1 MEFFSVFASNLSIGI
16 HEAVTLSNLWYC
28 FVGVFLGTLVGVL
41 PGLGSLIAISLLL
54 PITYHLPA
62 TGALIMLAGVYFGAD
77 YGGGTCSILLGV
89 PGHAA
94 AAVDVLDG
102 YPMAKQ
108 GRGGIALFMKC
119 VASFW
124 GSAVGI
130 VLLMFFAP
138 ILSGWALNFGPSEY
152 CALML
157 LGLIAASTVGQ
168 GSPIKGVAMVFVGL
182 ILGVIGT
189 DINSGVS
196 RFAFDIPE
204 LTDGISLIAM
214 AMGLFAITEVI
225 KSANTTRVTPAEQ
238 SFTLRDQMPTRQDW
252 RRSFGPMLR
261 GSGLGAFFGAL
272 PGTSGGMATFLSYS
286 MEKRISK
293 HPEEFGKGAI
303 EGIAGPEACNNAGVG
318 TAFIPTLTL
327 GIPGDAVMALMLG
340 ALTIEGIAGP
350 EACNNAG
357 VGTAFIP
364 TLTLGIPGDAVM
376 ALMLGA
382 LTIQGIQPGPQ
393 VITAHPDLFWGL
405 IVSFW
410 IGNLFLVI
418 LNIPLIGM
426 WVKLLSIPYHLMFP
440 SIVLFTCIGV
450 YSTSN
455 STFDVWVLLAFG
467 IVGYLMALLRLEV
480 VPVLLGLILG
490 PMLEENFRRTLL
502 LSRGSFSVF
511 VERPITAVALAV
523 CAFLLL
529 WTVWGSMRSRVSA

>member
-1 MEFFSVFASNLSIGI
+1 MDIFSLFVSNLSTGLQ
-16 HEAVTLSNLWYC
+16 EAVTVSNLWYC

-77 YGGGTCSILLGV
+77 YGGGTCSIMLGV

-94 AAVDVLDG
+94 AAVTALDG
-102 YPMAKQ
+102 YPMSKQ
-108 GRGGIALFMKC
+108 GRGGVALFMKC

-130 VLLMFFAP
+130 VMLMMFAP
-138 ILSGWALNFGPSEY
+138 VLSEWALSFGPSEY

-168 GSPIKGVAMVFVGL
+168 GSPLKGVAMVFFGL
-182 ILGVIGT
+182 ILGTVGT

-196 RFAFDIPE
+196 RFAFESPE
-204 LTDGISLIAM
+204 LTDGISLMAM
-214 AMGLFAITEVI
+214 AMGLFALTEVI
-225 KSANTTRVTPAEQ
+225 KSANTARVTPMEQ
-238 SFTLRDQMPTRQDW
+238 RFTLRDQMPTRQDW

-261 GSGLGAFFGAL
+261 GSGLGAFFGSL

-286 MEKRISK
+286 MEKRLSK

-303 EGIAGPEACNNAGVG
+303 EGVAGPEACNNAGVG

-327 GIPGDAVMALMLG
+327 GIPGDA
-340 ALTIEGIAGP
+340 I
-350 EACNNAG
+350 
-357 VGTAFIP
+357 
-364 TLTLGIPGDAVM
+364 M

-393 VITAHPDLFWGL
+393 VMTGHPELFWGL

-418 LNIPLIGM
+418 LNIPLIGL
-426 WVKLLSIPYHLMFP
+426 WVRMLSIPYRMMFP
-440 SIVLFTCIGV
+440 AIVLFTCIGV
-450 YSTSN
+450 YSTHN
-455 STFDVWVLLAFG
+455 NTFDIWVLLVFG
-467 IVGYLMALLRLEV
+467 VIGYLMALLRLEV

-502 LSRGSFSVF
+502 LSRGDFSVF
-511 VERPITAVALAV
+511 IERPITVVALGV
-523 CAFLLL
+523 CAALLL
-529 WTVWGSMRSRVSA
+529 WAIWGTVRRPVRP

>member
-1 MEFFSVFASNLSIGI
+1 MDFLSIFAANLSIGI

-130 VLLMFFAP
+130 VLLMMFAP
-138 ILSGWALNFGPSEY
+138 VLSGWALSFGPSEY

-168 GSPIKGVAMVFVGL
+168 GSPLKGVAMVFFGL

-189 DINSGVS
+189 DVNSGVS

-225 KSANTTRVTPAEQ
+225 KSANTSRVTPEEQ
-238 SFTLRDQMPTRQDW
+238 RFSLRDQMPTKEDW

-327 GIPGDAVMALMLG
+327 GIPGDA
-340 ALTIEGIAGP
+340 I
-350 EACNNAG
+350 
-357 VGTAFIP
+357 
-364 TLTLGIPGDAVM
+364 M

-410 IGNLFLVI
+410 IGNVFLVI

-440 SIVLFTCIGV
+440 AIVLFTCIGV

-511 VERPITAVALAV
+511 VERPITAVALGV

-529 WTVWGSMRSRVSA
+529 WTVWGSLRRRVTA

>member
-1 MEFFSVFASNLSIGI
+1 MEFFSLFASNLSIGI

-189 DINSGVS
+189 DVNSGVS

-204 LTDGISLIAM
+204 LTDGISLVAM

-225 KSANTTRVTPAEQ
+225 KSANTTRVTPEEQ
-238 SFTLRDQMPTRQDW
+238 SFTLRDQMPTREDW

-293 HPEEFGKGAI
+293 HPEEFGKGA
-303 EGIAGPEACNNAGVG
+303 
-318 TAFIPTLTL
+318 
-327 GIPGDAVMALMLG
+327 
-340 ALTIEGIAGP
+340 IEGIAGP

-523 CAFLLL
+523 CAFLFI
-529 WTVWGSMRSRVSA
+529 WTVWGSMKTKVVA

>member
-1 MEFFSVFASNLSIGI
+1 MDLFSAFAANLSTGL
-16 HEAVTLSNLWYC
+16 HEAVSLSNLWYC
-28 FVGVFLGTLVGVL
+28 FVGVFLGCLVGVL
-41 PGLGSLIAISLLL
+41 PGLGALIAISLLL

-62 TGALIMLAGVYFGAD
+62 TGAMIMLAGVYFGAD

-108 GRGGIALFMKC
+108 GRGGVALFMKC

-130 VLLMFFAP
+130 VILMLFAP
-138 ILSGWALNFGPSEY
+138 VLSEWALNFGPSEY

-168 GSPIKGVAMVFVGL
+168 GSPIKGVAMMVFGL
-182 ILGVIGT
+182 ILGIVGT
-189 DINSGVS
+189 DVNSGVA
-196 RFAFDIPE
+196 RFSFGIPD
-204 LTDGISLIAM
+204 LTDGLSLVAI
-214 AMGLFAITEVI
+214 AMGLFAVTEVI
-225 KSANTTRVTPAEQ
+225 KSANASRVSPKEQ
-238 SFTLRDQMPTRQDW
+238 SFTLRDQMPTREDW

-272 PGTSGGMATFLSYS
+272 PGTSGGMATFLSYA
-286 MEKRISK
+286 MEKKISK
-293 HPEEFGKGAI
+293 HPDQFGKGAI

-327 GIPGDAVMALMLG
+327 GIPGDAIMALMLG
-340 ALTIEGIAGP
+340 AL
-350 EACNNAG
+350 
-357 VGTAFIP
+357 V
-364 TLTLGIPGDAVM
+364 
-376 ALMLGA
+376 
-382 LTIQGIQPGPQ
+382 IQGIQPGPQ
-393 VITAHPDLFWGL
+393 VLTSHPELFWGL

-410 IGNLFLVI
+410 IGNIFLVI

-426 WVKLLSIPYHLMFP
+426 WVRLLAIPYPLLFP
-440 SIVLFTCIGV
+440 AIVLFTCIGV
-450 YSTSN
+450 YSTGN
-455 STFDVWVLLAFG
+455 NVFDVYVLLGAG
-467 IVGYLMALLRLEV
+467 LVGYLMLLVRFEV
-480 VPVLLGLILG
+480 VPILLGLVLG

-502 LSRGSFSVF
+502 LSRGSFGVF

-523 CAFLLL
+523 CALLL
-529 WTVWGSMRSRVSA
+529 IGSVWGYLRRRGLAEVAQQEALAADARG

>member
-1 MEFFSVFASNLSIGI
+1 MDLFSTFAANLSIGI

-130 VLLMFFAP
+130 VLLMMFAP
-138 ILSGWALNFGPSEY
+138 VLSGWALSFGPSEY

-168 GSPIKGVAMVFVGL
+168 GSPLKGVAMVFFGL

-189 DINSGVS
+189 DVNSGVS

-225 KSANTTRVTPAEQ
+225 KSANTSRVTPEEQ
-238 SFTLRDQMPTRQDW
+238 RFSLRDQMPTKEDW

-318 TAFIPTLTL
+318 A
-327 GIPGDAVMALMLG
+327 
-340 ALTIEGIAGP
+340 
-350 EACNNAG
+350 
-357 VGTAFIP
+357 AFIP

-410 IGNLFLVI
+410 IGNVFLVI

-440 SIVLFTCIGV
+440 AIVLFTCIGV

-511 VERPITAVALAV
+511 VERPITAVALGV

-529 WTVWGSMRSRVSA
+529 WTVWGSLRRRVTA

>member
-1 MEFFSVFASNLSIGI
+1 MDLLSLFASNLAVGLQ
-16 HEAVTLSNLWYC
+16 EAVTVSNLWYC

-77 YGGGTCSILLGV
+77 YGGGTCSIMLGV

-94 AAVDVLDG
+94 AAVTALDG

-130 VLLMFFAP
+130 VLLMLFAP
-138 ILSGWALNFGPSEY
+138 ALSKWALSFGPSEY

-168 GSPIKGVAMVFVGL
+168 GSPLKGVAMVFFGL
-182 ILGVIGT
+182 LLGVIGT
-189 DINSGVS
+189 DINSGAI
-196 RFAFDIPE
+196 RFSFGIPE
-204 LTDGISLIAM
+204 LTDGVSLVAM
-214 AMGLFAITEVI
+214 AMGLFALTEVI
-225 KSANTTRVTPAEQ
+225 KSANTARVTPATQ
-238 SFTLRDQMPTRQDW
+238 RFALRDQMPTKEDW
-252 RRSFGPMLR
+252 RRSFGPVLR
-261 GSGLGAFFGAL
+261 GSGLGAFLGAL
-272 PGTSGGMATFLSYS
+272 PGASGGMGTFLSYS

-303 EGIAGPEACNNAGVG
+303 EGLAGPEACNNAGVG

-327 GIPGDAVMALMLG
+327 GIPGDA
-340 ALTIEGIAGP
+340 I
-350 EACNNAG
+350 
-357 VGTAFIP
+357 
-364 TLTLGIPGDAVM
+364 M

-393 VITAHPDLFWGL
+393 VITGHPELFWGL

-410 IGNLFLVI
+410 IGNIFLVI

-426 WVKLLSIPYHLMFP
+426 WVRLLSIPYRMMYP
-440 SIVLFTCIGV
+440 AIVLFTCIGV
-450 YSTSN
+450 YSTHN
-455 STFDVWVLLAFG
+455 SSFDIWVLLAFG

-490 PMLEENFRRTLL
+490 PMLEEYFRRTLL

-511 VERPITAVALAV
+511 FERPITAVALAI

-529 WTVWGSMRSRVSA
+529 WSVWGSLKARNKT